1 MLKKG
6 FIFLISIYF
15 YLCFAAFSDQ
25 KENIINQINAVSSLE
40 FTFQQEI
47 DEKVEKG
54 DCLLEFPGK
63 LKCNYYDNKQKEI
76 IINNGNLAIT
86 QKRYD
91 KTNFYPISKSPF
103 LNILYKDR
111 FSEII
116 KSGTLKTSKDYLELI
131 YSTKDKIIIFFNK
144 NSFELSG
151 WKIIDQYNNEIN
163 FNLKIVA
170 RNSIFSEDTFK
181 LPLIN

>member
-1 MLKKG
+1 MLKKK
-6 FIFLISIYF
+6 LIYLFSIYF
-15 YLCFAAFSDQ
+15 CLCFAAFSDE
-25 KENIINQINAVSSLE
+25 KENIIFQINTINSLE

-47 DEKVEKG
+47 NDKLEEG
-54 DCLLEFPGK
+54 ECLLKFPGK

-111 FSEII
+111 FLEII
-116 KSGTLKTSKDYLELI
+116 KSGTLKTSKDYLQLI
-131 YSTKDKIIIFFNK
+131 YSAENELIILFNK
-144 NSFELSG
+144 NSFELNG

-163 FNLKIVA
+163 FNLKIIA
-170 RNSIFSEDTFK
+170 KNSIFPEATFK

>member
-1 MLKKG
+1 M
-6 FIFLISIYF
+6 
-15 YLCFAAFSDQ
+15 
-25 KENIINQINAVSSLE
+25 E
-40 FTFQQEI
+40 
-47 DEKVEKG
+47 
-54 DCLLEFPGK
+54 
-63 LKCNYYDNKQKEI
+63 